1 MQKRVIR
8 LIVGFPLGVFMAYT
22 LLIIYQLLNHSKLEY
37 FNSFAF
43 TIDVNINILI
53 QYILCGI
60 IGMLS
65 ISFCTL
71 LEDLSKSIVNQIML
85 HTCFTFITELV
96 FCVAGNIIENKIF
109 LIILLAVYIVILIV
123 GYFVL
128 YYKTNKYVENLNQY
142 LYRKGKNDEI

>member
-1 MQKRVIR
+1 MKKQIIR
-8 LIVGFPLGVFMAYT
+8 FIVGFPLGVFMANT
-22 LLIIYQLLNHSKLEY
+22 LLIIYRLLTQSKLEY

-43 TIDVNINILI
+43 TIDVNTNILI

-71 LEDLSKSIVNQIML
+71 LEDLSKPMVNQIIL

-96 FCVAGNIIENKIF
+96 FCIIGNIIENKTF
-109 LIILLAVYIVILIV
+109 LIILLAVYIMLLII
-123 GYFVL
+123 GYYVL
-128 YYKTNKYVENLNQY
+128 YRKTNKYVENLNQY
-142 LYRKGKNDEI
+142 L

>member
-1 MQKRVIR
+1 MKKQIIR
-8 LIVGFPLGVFMAYT
+8 FIVGFPLGVFMANT
-22 LLIIYQLLNHSKLEY
+22 MLIIYRLLTQSKLEY

-43 TIDVNINILI
+43 TIDVNTNILI

-71 LEDLSKSIVNQIML
+71 LEDLSKPMVNQIIL

-96 FCVAGNIIENKIF
+96 FCIIGNIIENKTF
-109 LIILLAVYIVILIV
+109 LIILLAVYIMLLII
-123 GYFVL
+123 GYYVL
-128 YYKTNKYVENLNQY
+128 YRKTNKYVENLNQY
-142 LYRKGKNDEI
+142 L

>member
-1 MQKRVIR
+1 MKKQIIR
-8 LIVGFPLGVFMAYT
+8 FIVGFPLGVFMANT
-22 LLIIYQLLNHSKLEY
+22 LLIIYRLLTQSKLEY

-43 TIDVNINILI
+43 TIDVNTNIII

-71 LEDLSKSIVNQIML
+71 LEDLSKPMVNQIIL

-96 FCVAGNIIENKIF
+96 FCIIGNIIENKTF
-109 LIILLAVYIVILIV
+109 LIILLAVYIMLLII
-123 GYFVL
+123 GYYVL
-128 YYKTNKYVENLNQY
+128 YRKTNKYVENLNQY
-142 LYRKGKNDEI
+142 LYRG

>member
-1 MQKRVIR
+1 MKKQIIR
-8 LIVGFPLGVFMAYT
+8 FIVGFPLGVFMANT
-22 LLIIYQLLNHSKLEY
+22 LLIIYRLLTQSKLEY

-43 TIDVNINILI
+43 TIDVNTNILI

-71 LEDLSKSIVNQIML
+71 LGDLSKPMVNQIIL

-96 FCVAGNIIENKIF
+96 FCIIGNIIENKTF
-109 LIILLAVYIVILIV
+109 LIILLAVYIMLLII
-123 GYFVL
+123 GYYVL
-128 YYKTNKYVENLNQY
+128 YRKTNKYVENLNQY
-142 LYRKGKNDEI
+142 L

>member
-1 MQKRVIR
+1 MQKQIIR
-8 LIVGFPLGVFMAYT
+8 FIVGFPLGVFMSNT
-22 LLIIYQLLNHSKLEY
+22 LLIIYRLVSQTKLDY

-43 TIDVNINILI
+43 TNNVNANMLI

-71 LEDLSKSIVNQIML
+71 LEDLSKPLVNQILL

-96 FCVAGNIIENKIF
+96 FCIFGNIIKNKTF
-109 LIILLAVYIVILIV
+109 LILLLVGYIMVLIV
-123 GYFVL
+123 GYYIL
-128 YYKTNKYVENLNQY
+128 YRKTDSYVKSLNQY
-142 LYRKGKNDEI
+142 LFEEGKNNEI